1 MENVGAGVP
10 FYDLGQTRVYPLF
23 SDFNDLSAERYPV
36 RFMDLLGVHRNALT
50 HTPLMHF
57 PTTTPHSSSSE
68 AVNGDHEKKS
78 ENDEEEEEEEE
89 DGEEEQH
96 KTYKRF
102 KITKSIKQTKVKVQK
117 VSFITKSEVLNL
129 DDGYK
134 WRKYGQ
140 KPVRNSPFP
149 RNYYRCTTT
158 CCDVKKRVER
168 SFSDPSSVI
177 TTYEGQHTHPRPVLY
192 IPKGDRLGFNGS
204 ASRSHLALPT
214 LPPQLVDYNSHQ
226 QQGQSSFGAEYVIR
240 QEKGSHDHD
249 DHDDDHDDHV
259 VKKSRTRDLL
269 DGAGSVNDDGLL
281 QDVVSSRIIKED

>member
-1 MENVGAGVP
+1 MENAGAGVP

-23 SDFNDLSAERYPV
+23 SDFHHLSAERYPV
-36 RFMDLLGVHRNALT
+36 GFMDLLGVHRHSLT

-57 PTTTPHSSSSE
+57 PTTTPKSSSSE
-68 AVNGDHEKKS
+68 AVNEDHEKKR
-78 ENDEEEEEEEE
+78 ENEEEEEEEE
-89 DGEEEQH
+89 EEQQH

-102 KITKSIKQTKVKVQK
+102 KTTKTSEKTKLKVSK

-158 CCDVKKRVER
+158 WCDVKKRVER

-177 TTYEGQHTHPRPVLY
+177 TTYEGQHSHPRPV
-192 IPKGDRLGFNGS
+192 PKGDSLGFNGS
-204 ASRSHLALPT
+204 ASRAHFGLPT
-214 LPPQLVDYNSHQ
+214 LPPQLLDYNSHQ
-226 QQGQSSFGAEYVIR
+226 QQGQSSFGAGYIIR
-240 QEKGSHDHD
+240 QEKGS
-249 DHDDDHDDHV
+249 DDDHHDDPV

-269 DGAGSVNDDGLL
+269 DGAGSVKEHGLL
-281 QDVVSSRIIKED
+281 QDIVSSHIIKDEC